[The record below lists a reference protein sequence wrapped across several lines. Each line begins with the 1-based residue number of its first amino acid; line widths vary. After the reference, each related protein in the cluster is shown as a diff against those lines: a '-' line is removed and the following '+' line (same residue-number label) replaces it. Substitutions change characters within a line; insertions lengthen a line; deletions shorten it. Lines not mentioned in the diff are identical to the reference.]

1 MKAIICLEK
10 FSDWLEAYS
19 VFIDNT
25 DLKEVRLIYIENE
38 RNNKKAVESLFEEYK
53 NNISFEY
60 QGFTDRTLYFKAC
73 RDSLSELS
81 KGDVLAAPFIRYREI
96 WTLVPEAR
104 VKGITTVH
112 LSESFPDSFGRLGY
126 RLGFRLVGGFDIKG
140 FIKQLCIMP
149 FAYHYANTHKPDICY
164 YNMYPAVKNEF
175 VRTTKQAHLPKVN
188 TKKKAFLLDKIN
200 GEKRTLLIA
209 GFGYNLQNMVK
220 YLNLNKYIATS
231 KDREIII
238 DGIRYPLDDYICA
251 EEVLLSGC
259 VDSIIGYNSTAMCW
273 AYLIGNIK
281 ITCYETKRLSYQYG
295 FLNGYLTRKTLKKC
309 GIELLPECKEML
321 D

>member
-10 FSDWLEAYS
+10 FSDFLEAYS
-19 VFIDNT
+19 LFYDY
-25 DLKEVRLIYIENE
+25 KELVSVKIIYIENE

-53 NNISFEY
+53 NNITFEY
-60 QGFTDRTLYFKAC
+60 EGYVDKTSFFNAC
-73 RDSLSELS
+73 KNSLSELT
-81 KGDVLAAPFIRYREI
+81 KGDILAAPYIRYRNI
-96 WTLVPEAR
+96 WAVAPEAR
-104 VKGITTVH
+104 EQGIITIH

-126 RLGFRLVGGFDIKG
+126 RLGFRLVGGFNVKG
-140 FIKQLCIMP
+140 FIKQLCIIP

-164 YNMYPAVKNEF
+164 YNMFPAVKNDF
-175 VRTTKQAHLPKVN
+175 VKETRKAFLPKVSER
-188 TKKKAFLLDKIN
+188 KKAFILDKIN

-209 GFGYNLQNMVK
+209 GFGYNLQKMVK
-220 YLNLNKYIATS
+220 HLNLNKYIATS

-238 DGIRYPLDDYICA
+238 DGVRYPLEDYICA

-259 VDSIIGYNSTAMCW
+259 IDHIIGYNSTAMCW

-281 ITCYETKRLSYQYG
+281 ITCYEAEKLSYLYG

-309 GIELLPECKEML
+309 GITLLPECKEMI